1 MSSKKFGK
9 PLISGLF
16 LVDKPKDYA
25 SHDIIILTRKALGVK
40 KIGHSGTL
48 DPMASGLLIL
58 LVGREATKQQD
69 FFLKQTK
76 TYQATLQLGEE
87 TDSWDA
93 YGEITQTAPV
103 PPITLEQVQQAALSL
118 TGKVEQPIPFFSAKK
133 IAGERM
139 YDLVRAGYELERRY
153 NTIEILK
160 WDDITLLPNNQI
172 SFTLTCSCGTYV
184 RSMGWLLAQKL
195 GTVGH
200 ICILR
205 RTRIGELDVKNAFDG
220 ALIKD
225 STPGAIYSHFMP
237 VPAQEPKVEP
247 CNEN

>member
-25 SHDIIILTRKALGVK
+25 SHDIIILTRKALHVK

-48 DPMASGLLIL
+48 DPMASGLLLL
-58 LVGREATKQQD
+58 LVGRDATKQQD
-69 FFLKQTK
+69 YFLKQTK
-76 TYQATLQLGEE
+76 TYEATLQLGVE
-87 TDSWDA
+87 TDTWDA
-93 YGEITQTAPV
+93 YGEETQTKPV
-103 PPITLEQVQQAALSL
+103 PPFTLQDVLNATQSL
-118 TGKVEQPIPFFSAKK
+118 TGEVEQPIPFFSAKK
-133 IAGERM
+133 IGGERM
-139 YDLVRAGYELERRY
+139 YDLARNGHELERRY
-153 NTIEILK
+153 NTIHIVSWSNVQIL
-160 WDDITLLPNNQI
+160 PGNQI

-205 RTRIGELDVKNAFDG
+205 RTRIGDLDVKDAFDG
-220 ALIKD
+220 SLIKD
-225 STPGAIYSHFMP
+225 STPGAIYSRFVP
-237 VPAQEPKVEP
+237 VPQTQPQTEPE
-247 CNEN
+247 NEN

>member
-25 SHDIIILTRKALGVK
+25 SHDIIILTRKALHVK

-48 DPMASGLLIL
+48 DPMASGLLLL
-58 LVGREATKQQD
+58 LVGRDATKQQD

-76 TYQATLQLGEE
+76 TYEATLQLGIE

-93 YGEITQTAPV
+93 YGEITQTAAV
-103 PPITLEQVQQAALSL
+103 PPLTLQQVQQAARSL
-118 TGKVEQPIPFFSAKK
+118 TGEVEQPIPFFSAKK
-133 IAGERM
+133 IGGERM
-139 YDLVRAGYELERRY
+139 YDLARNGHTLERRY
-153 NTIEILK
+153 NTIHILA
-160 WDDITLLPNNQI
+160 WDHIKLLPQNQI

-200 ICILR
+200 ICALR
-205 RTRIGELDVKNAFDG
+205 RTRIGELDVKDAFDG

-225 STPGAIYSHFMP
+225 STPGTIYSRFIA
-237 VPAQEPKVEP
+237 VPGQSAEQPHG
-247 CNEN
+247 N